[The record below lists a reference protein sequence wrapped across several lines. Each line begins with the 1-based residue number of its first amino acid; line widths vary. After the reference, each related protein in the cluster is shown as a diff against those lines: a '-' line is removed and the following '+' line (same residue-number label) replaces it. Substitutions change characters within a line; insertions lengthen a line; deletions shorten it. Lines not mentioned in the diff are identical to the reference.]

1 MRFSQS
7 DETLPNFMKRK
18 HTRKGEKKKQRA
30 RTKVQA
36 NKQLKRDACHT
47 KVREPLSIET
57 STTSCM
63 KHINQRKGSKAQY
76 LFSKGWSI
84 NKVCTFY
91 ETGFNF
97 VQEVR
102 IVIVADFWPPQQAK

>member
-18 HTRKGEKKKQRA
+18 HPRKGEKKKQRA

-63 KHINQRKGSKAQY
+63 KHIN
-76 LFSKGWSI
+76 
-84 NKVCTFY
+84 
-91 ETGFNF
+91 
-97 VQEVR
+97 
-102 IVIVADFWPPQQAK
+102 